1 MNSFNL
7 LVAVVSGMN
16 NSGIGRLK
24 WTKARVTQS
33 HMKTLE
39 SLEELTSM
47 QQSYKNYRNTI
58 KENTQPP
65 VIPYMYVNFL
75 KRNIL
80 YLIY

>member
-24 WTKARVTQS
+24 WTKARVNQS

-65 VIPYMYVNFL
+65 VIPYM
-75 KRNIL
+75 
-80 YLIY
+80 